1 MHHVGSL
8 LQFIG
13 GAIGRVAATGF
24 LVGLFFVLAGMT
36 PWELVANI
44 LQHPPRW
51 LTSPWLN
58 LSMVLVGLAVITFSL
73 RFNQWS
79 QRQTAIDA
87 LAEDLGWAIRH
98 LLNRKPQPTTEAEVE
113 AWVKDFREWCGKV
126 SKQLENRA
134 FFTRADQLHFD
145 RLGFVDPVV
154 MQGRH
159 EGLNWHLSQ
168 LRLKFERLRDV
179 INWAQQRRP

>member
-1 MHHVGSL
+1 MRHVGSL

-79 QRQTAIDA
+79 QKQTAI
-87 LAEDLGWAIRH
+87 EPR
-98 LLNRKPQPTTEAEVE
+98 RKI
-113 AWVKDFREWCGKV
+113 WV
-126 SKQLENRA
+126 
-134 FFTRADQLHFD
+134 
-145 RLGFVDPVV
+145 
-154 MQGRH
+154 GR
-159 EGLNWHLSQ
+159 S
-168 LRLKFERLRDV
+168 
-179 INWAQQRRP
+179 ATS